1 MNKTKK
7 KTKVKIT
14 TTDKNRLKK
23 AFKQMEELSEEML
36 QLYNDVSEC
45 SNKLLAIKWDV
56 YEILGNIEED

>member
-1 MNKTKK
+1 MSKK
-7 KTKVKIT
+7 KTKSHIT

-36 QLYNDVSEC
+36 QLYKDVAEC
-45 SNKLLAIKWDV
+45 SNKLIAIKWDV